1 MQLYSRG
8 EMLDFLNIVS
18 EKHRHDQQMRSM
30 NQMMTNDS
38 DVNRGQG
45 AFGHSNFEVM
55 EAEVV

>member
-38 DVNRGQG
+38 NVNRGQR

-55 EAEVV
+55 EAKIV